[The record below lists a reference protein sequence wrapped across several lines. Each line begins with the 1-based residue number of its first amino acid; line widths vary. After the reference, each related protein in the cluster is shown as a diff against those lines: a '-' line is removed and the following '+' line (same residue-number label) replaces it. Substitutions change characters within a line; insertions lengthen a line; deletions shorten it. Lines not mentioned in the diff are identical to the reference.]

1 MMYNLSKQNQKL
13 VMIVVMRSMQF
24 SDQKMNMKLWKVK
37 RRKLEEKF
45 ERLMSQNVQQT
56 HSLWNNRKIIR
67 QT

>member
-1 MMYNLSKQNQKL
+1 MYNLSKQNQKL